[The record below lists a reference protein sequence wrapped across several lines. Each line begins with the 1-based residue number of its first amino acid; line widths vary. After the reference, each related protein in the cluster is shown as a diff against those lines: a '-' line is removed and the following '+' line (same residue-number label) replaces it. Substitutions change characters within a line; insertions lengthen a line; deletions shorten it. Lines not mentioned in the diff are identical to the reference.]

1 MPQLISFASW
11 LSRAEDSW
19 FLAVCEARPDLLRSD
34 TPDAAA
40 LAARAA
46 TRAAVAAAIESL
58 DTEQLRAVHRAAVAA
73 RVDPAVP
80 ASTLAAAPGVL
91 TRLLALGLV
100 WPAQAEHIA
109 DPLSAPLLRVHA
121 ETVGLLPTSAADR
134 AQDIDWLTAQRP
146 VPVEPVRIPAALV
159 SNAQAAAA
167 SGLLSEVLS
176 LLDAVDDDPPSQ
188 LTSGGVGKRDVQ
200 LRARAARL
208 EPEHAVFLLE
218 LAGAS
223 DLLGVGGSDVDPQWL
238 PTAHYDEFLAL
249 PGAEA
254 HARLLTTWL
263 TGTVDTTHVLA
274 GRTGRGERVHALSSA
289 AGHGRLNPY
298 AGFPSALPQLP
309 LLKHLVLAA
318 LLAAA
323 PADGA
328 ADAGAMTGGADAEV
342 SDAWAVPVDAL
353 LAQLRWERPL
363 AAALSPGTLA
373 QVLREAQAFGLVCS
387 PLTAPHAHGLTGFGR
402 LAARALVTAMRA
414 AATPAGYDPALVEL
428 GPELPARVDAALPE
442 LQTTVLVQSDLTAV
456 AAGPVA
462 PRLHAQLD
470 DIALIEAR
478 GQGTVYRFTADS
490 VSRALRRGRSAAD
503 VLAFIE
509 QVSSTGVPQPLRFL
523 VEEAAAK
530 LHRVQVAP
538 ARAVVVVDRPDDLDP
553 LLADP
558 LLAGA
563 GLERIA
569 PTVAL
574 AKVSQDRLTT
584 LLEATGQPIG
594 SHSAGAGPRPRA
606 VRRRHSGAVARSSLR
621 IPADERPAFIAG
633 LLRGRTA
640 AAPVQAGASPLSVLD
655 VLREAQ
661 AAGRAVEVTV
671 VGADGARRR
680 LALRPTQITGGRVR
694 GVRQA
699 GGRATEIAL
708 AVSRIAAAAPLDP
721 PAGEPDGGPAAEA
734 GPA

>member
-19 FLAVCEARPDLLRSD
+19 FLALCEARPDLLRSD
-34 TPDAAA
+34 TPDVGT

-46 TRAAVAAAIESL
+46 TRAAVAAALEAL

-80 ASTLAAAPGVL
+80 AATIAAAPEVL

-100 WPAQAEHIA
+100 WPAQATHLS

-121 ETVGLLPTSAADR
+121 ETIGLLPTSAADR
-134 AQDIDWLTAQRP
+134 AQDIGWLTARP
-146 VPVEPVRIPAALV
+146 PTPPEPVRIPDALV
-159 SNAQAAAA
+159 ANAQAAAA
-167 SGLLSEVLS
+167 SGLLSELLS

-188 LTSGGVGKRDVQ
+188 LTSGGVGRRDVQ

-208 EPEHAVFLLE
+208 ETEHAVFLLE
-218 LAGAS
+218 LAGAA

-254 HARLLTTWL
+254 HARLLATWL

-274 GRTGRGERVHALSSA
+274 GRSGRGERVHALSSA

-298 AGFPSALPQLP
+298 AGFPSTLPQLP
-309 LLKHLVLAA
+309 HLKHLVLAA
-318 LLAAA
+318 LLELVPEGSSAEGGDAAA
-323 PADGA
+323 D
-328 ADAGAMTGGADAEV
+328 
-342 SDAWAVPVDAL
+342 DAWAIPFDAL
-353 LAQLRWERPL
+353 LARLRWERPL
-363 AAALSPGTLA
+363 AAALSEATLA

-387 PLTAPHAHGLTGFGR
+387 PLTDPHAHGLTGFGR
-402 LAARALVTAMRA
+402 LAARSLVSAMRA
-414 AATPAGYDPALVEL
+414 AATPAGYDPALLDL
-428 GPELPARVDAALPE
+428 GPELPARVAAALPE

-462 PRLHAQLD
+462 PRLHAELD
-470 DIALIEAR
+470 DIAVVEAR

-490 VSRALRRGRSAAD
+490 VSRALQQGRSAAD

-558 LLAGA
+558 LLLSA

-594 SHSAGAGPRPRA
+594 THGAGAGPRPRA
-606 VRRRHSGAVARSSLR
+606 VRRRTSGTVSRSSLR
-621 IPADERPAFIAG
+621 IPADERPAFVAG
-633 LLRGRTA
+633 LLAGRRTPGPA
-640 AAPVQAGASPLSVLD
+640 STEPSPLSVLD

-694 GVRQA
+694 GIRQA

-708 AVSRIAAAAPLDP
+708 AVSRIAAATPLDT
-721 PAGEPDGGPAAEA
+721 PAGGRDGGSAAGA

>member
-19 FLAVCEARPDLLRSD
+19 FLALCEARPDLLRSD
-34 TPDAAA
+34 TPDVGT

-46 TRAAVAAAIESL
+46 TRAAVAAALEAL

-80 ASTLAAAPGVL
+80 AATIAAAPAVL
-91 TRLLALGLV
+91 TRLLALGLM
-100 WPAQAEHIA
+100 WPAQATHLS

-121 ETVGLLPTSAADR
+121 ETIGLLPTSAADR
-134 AQDIDWLTAQRP
+134 AQDIGWLTAQRP
-146 VPVEPVRIPAALV
+146 TPPEPVRIPAALV
-159 SNAQAAAA
+159 ANAQAAAA
-167 SGLLSEVLS
+167 SGLLSELLS

-188 LTSGGVGKRDVQ
+188 LTSGGVGRRDVQ

-208 EPEHAVFLLE
+208 ETEHAVFLLE
-218 LAGAS
+218 LAGAA

-254 HARLLTTWL
+254 HARLLATWL
-263 TGTVDTTHVLA
+263 SGTVDTTHVLA
-274 GRTGRGERVHALSSA
+274 GRSGRGERVHALSSA

-298 AGFPSALPQLP
+298 AGFPSTLPQLP
-309 LLKHLVLAA
+309 HLKHLVLAA
-318 LLAAA
+318 LLGLV
-323 PADGA
+323 PDGS
-328 ADAGAMTGGADAEV
+328 GTEGGADGGDAG
-342 SDAWAVPVDAL
+342 DAWAIPFDAL
-353 LAQLRWERPL
+353 LARLRWERPL
-363 AAALSPGTLA
+363 AAAPSDATLA

-387 PLTAPHAHGLTGFGR
+387 PLTDPHAHGLTEFGR
-402 LAARALVTAMRA
+402 LAARSLVSAMRA
-414 AATPAGYDPALVEL
+414 AATPAGYDPALLDL
-428 GPELPARVDAALPE
+428 GPELPARVAAALPE

-462 PRLHAQLD
+462 PRLHAELD
-470 DIALIEAR
+470 DIAVVEAR

-490 VSRALRRGRSAAD
+490 VSRALQQGRSAAD

-509 QVSSTGVPQPLRFL
+509 QVSSTGVPQLLRFL

-558 LLAGA
+558 LLLSA

-584 LLEATGQPIG
+584 LVEATGQPIG

-640 AAPVQAGASPLSVLD
+640 AAPARAGASPLSVLD

-694 GVRQA
+694 GIRQA

-708 AVSRIAAAAPLDP
+708 AVSRIAAATPLDT
-721 PAGEPDGGPAAEA
+721 PAGGRDGGSAAGA